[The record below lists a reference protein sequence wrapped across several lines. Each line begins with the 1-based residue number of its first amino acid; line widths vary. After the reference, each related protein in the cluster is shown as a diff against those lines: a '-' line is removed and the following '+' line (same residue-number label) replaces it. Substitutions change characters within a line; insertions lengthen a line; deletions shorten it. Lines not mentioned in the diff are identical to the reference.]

1 MMVET
6 SDPASKGK
14 GASVGSTDQ
23 TKFSYFAGNHISLAG
38 HGLGSLGTR
47 SGNHPLPNSAGA
59 QIESRIVMSRFTTL
73 AANRQ
78 VSSLTSILLAGAA
91 LCMPGTAQATDGY
104 FLNGV
109 GAKAKG
115 AGGVAIAMPQDAF
128 SIASNPASATAIDHR
143 LDIGFEVFIPDRGA
157 EIAGNQAGLDGTY
170 SGNGANPFILPEFA
184 YVRPLSD
191 TVSIGIAVNGNGGMN
206 TDYETNPFASFG
218 ATGAAGVNLRQIS
231 IAPTIAVEFAEG
243 QSLGL
248 SPHFVVQSFEVEGI
262 QPFAANSQDPGN
274 FTNRGE
280 DWAFGA
286 GFRVGYLGSFGDGFR
301 VGAFYQSKVWTTEF
315 DRYAGLFAEQGG
327 FNMPASWGAGVSV
340 DATPRL
346 TLGADFKHIEYSGV
360 NSVGNPI
367 ASLLQGVPFGADNGP
382 GFGWDDIDVWKV
394 GAVYQASDKLTL
406 RAGYGRS
413 ANPVPQ
419 SETLLNILAPGV
431 VRDHYT
437 LGATI
442 KASDNLEITGYAMR
456 APRQTVNGSG
466 SIPALFGGGEAN
478 IRLAETAIGFSLGFG
493 F

>member
-1 MMVET
+1 
-6 SDPASKGK
+6 
-14 GASVGSTDQ
+14 
-23 TKFSYFAGNHISLAG
+23 
-38 HGLGSLGTR
+38 
-47 SGNHPLPNSAGA
+47 
-59 QIESRIVMSRFTTL
+59 MSRFTTP

-78 VSSLTSILLAGAA
+78 ISSLASLLLAGAA

-128 SIASNPASATAIDHR
+128 GIATNPASATAIGHR
-143 LDIGFEVFIPDRGA
+143 MDVGFEIFIPDRGA
-157 EIAGNQAGLDGTY
+157 EIIGNQAGLDGIY
-170 SGNGANPFILPEFA
+170 SGNDANPFILPEFA

-206 TDYETNPFASFG
+206 TDYKSNPFASFG
-218 ATGAAGVNLRQIS
+218 ATGPAGVNLRQVS
-231 IAPTIAVEFAEG
+231 IAPTLAVEIAEG
-243 QSLGL
+243 QSLGV
-248 SPHFVVQSFEVEGI
+248 SPHFVVQSFAMNGI
-262 QPFAANSQDPGN
+262 QPFAANSQNPGA

-286 GFRVGYLGSFGDGFR
+286 GFRVGYLGSFGDNLR

-327 FNMPASWGAGVSV
+327 FDMPASWGVGVSV
-340 DATPRL
+340 DATPKL
-346 TLGADFKHIEYSGV
+346 TLGADFKHIEYAGV

-367 ASLLQGVPFGADNGP
+367 AALLQGKPFGADDGP
-382 GFGWDDIDVWKV
+382 GFGWDDIDVWKF
-394 GAVYQASDKLTL
+394 GAVYQASDRLAL

-413 ANPVPQ
+413 ANPIPQ
-419 SETLLNILAPGV
+419 SETLLNVLAPGV
-431 VRDHYT
+431 VRDHFT
-437 LGATI
+437 VGATF
-442 KASDNLEITGYAMR
+442 KPSKKFEITGYAMR

-466 SIPALFGGGEAN
+466 SIPAPFGGGEAN
-478 IRLAETAIGFSLGFG
+478 IHLAETAVGFSLGFG

>member
-1 MMVET
+1 
-6 SDPASKGK
+6 
-14 GASVGSTDQ
+14 
-23 TKFSYFAGNHISLAG
+23 
-38 HGLGSLGTR
+38 
-47 SGNHPLPNSAGA
+47 
-59 QIESRIVMSRFTTL
+59 MSRFITP
-73 AANRQ
+73 AANRPA
-78 VSSLTSILLAGAA
+78 SSLASLLLAGAA

-104 FLNGV
+104 FVNGV
-109 GAKAKG
+109 GAKSKG
-115 AGGVAIAMPQDAF
+115 AGGVSIAMPQDAF
-128 SIASNPASATAIDHR
+128 GIATNPASATVIEHR
-143 LDIGFEVFIPDRGA
+143 LDVGFEIFIPDRGS
-157 EIAGNQAGLDGTY
+157 EIIGNQAGLDGVY
-170 SGNGANPFILPEFA
+170 SGNDANPFILPEFA

-191 TVSIGIAVNGNGGMN
+191 TVSVGIAVNGNGGMN
-206 TDYETNPFASFG
+206 TDYKSNPFASFG
-218 ATGAAGVNLRQIS
+218 ATGPAGVNLRQIS
-231 IAPTIAVEFAEG
+231 IAPTIAVEIAEG
-243 QSLGL
+243 QSLGV
-248 SPHFVVQSFEVEGI
+248 SPHFVVQSFEANGI
-262 QPFAANSQDPGN
+262 QPFAANSQNPGA

-286 GFRVGYLGSFGDGFR
+286 GFRVGYLGSLGDNFR

-327 FNMPASWGAGVSV
+327 FNMPASWGVGVSV
-340 DATPRL
+340 DATPKL
-346 TLGADFKHIEYSGV
+346 TLGADFKHIEYSDV

-367 ASLLQGVPFGADNGP
+367 ASLLQGVPFGADDGP
-382 GFGWDDIDVWKV
+382 GFGWDDVDVWKF
-394 GAVYQASDKLTL
+394 GAVYQASDKLAL

-466 SIPALFGGGEAN
+466 SIPATFGGGEAN

>member
-1 MMVET
+1 M
-6 SDPASKGK
+6 SRSPAPT
-14 GASVGSTDQ
+14 A
-23 TKFSYFAGNHISLAG
+23 NRPIRSLA
-38 HGLGSLGTR
+38 SL
-47 SGNHPLPNSAGA
+47 
-59 QIESRIVMSRFTTL
+59 
-73 AANRQ
+73 
-78 VSSLTSILLAGAA
+78 LLAGAA
-91 LCMPGTAQATDGY
+91 LAMPGAAHATDGY

-128 SIASNPASATAIDHR
+128 SIASNPASATVIEHR
-143 LDIGFEVFIPDRGA
+143 LDVGFEIFIPDRGS
-157 EIAGNQAGLDGTY
+157 EITGNQAGLDGVY
-170 SGNGANPFILPEFA
+170 SGNDANPFILPEFA

-191 TVSIGIAVNGNGGMN
+191 TVSVGLAVNGNGGMN
-206 TDYETNPFASFG
+206 TAYKTNPFASFG
-218 ATGAAGVNLRQIS
+218 ATGPAGVNLRQIS

-262 QPFAANSQDPGN
+262 QPFAANSQDPAN

-286 GFRVGYLGSFGDGFR
+286 GFRVGYLGAFGDDFR
-301 VGAFYQSKVWTTEF
+301 VGAFYQSKVWTTKF

-360 NSVGNPI
+360 NSVGNPV
-367 ASLLQGVPFGADNGP
+367 ASLLQGVPFGADDGP

-394 GAVYQASDKLTL
+394 GAVYQANDKLTL

-413 ANPVPQ
+413 DNPVPQ

-437 LGATI
+437 LGATY
-442 KASDNLEITGYAMR
+442 KLSDTFEITGYAMR
-456 APRQTVNGSG
+456 APRQTVEGAG
-466 SIPALFGGGEAN
+466 SIPAPFGGGEAD